1 MSARNPLSLLARDAY
16 ASLTAKPMRTVALMF
31 GILIGVAT
39 VVSAVTLADTQQVK
53 VDRAFDQQRAS
64 TVVIAGRNV
73 PESGFAPEARQ
84 QILSLPVTTGAGE
97 LSIWRDNAAVA
108 RAEASD
114 TTTVVPVVVAD
125 RSGLDLIGAR
135 SKLGA
140 PFGQGA
146 SGVWLGQDAAARLGL
161 GEELETAHRIKVDG
175 REYDVRGILE
185 APATYA
191 YVNSSVIMTRR
202 AAVEAFGAG
211 ENVRLLIGVRPG
223 SGAPVAAFA
232 LSALDPGVVMF
243 LHNATP
249 PDSARLPEQVGDQLR
264 TLGIG
269 LGVFVGVVGLIGV
282 ANTLAMTVAYRV
294 RELGLRSALGW
305 SRRRLTGLILV
316 ESLLA
321 GALASV
327 IGAAVGLL
335 GLSLWCAGQGL
346 ELIVDPRWV
355 VTAIAGGVGAAG
367 VGGILPAIQAGS
379 ISPMEALRS

>member
-1 MSARNPLSLLARDAY
+1 MSPRQPLSLLARDAY
-16 ASLTAKPMRTVALMF
+16 SSLTAKPMRTVALMF

-64 TVVIAGRNV
+64 TVVISGRNV
-73 PESGFAPEARQ
+73 PESGFPEEGRK
-84 QILSLPVTTGAGE
+84 QILSLSVTTGAGE
-97 LSIWRDNAAVA
+97 LSIWRDNVAVA
-108 RAEASD
+108 RAGASD

-125 RSGLDLIGAR
+125 TAGLDLIRAR
-135 SKLGA
+135 SRAGA
-140 PFGQGA
+140 AFGQGA
-146 SGVWLGQDAAARLGL
+146 PGVWLGHDAAARLGL
-161 GEELETAHRIKVDG
+161 DGDLEGVNRIEVDG

-185 APATYA
+185 APATFA
-191 YVNSSVIMTRR
+191 YVNSSVIMTRP
-202 AAVEAFGAG
+202 AADDAFDAG
-211 ENVRLLIGVRPG
+211 ENVRLLIAVRPG
-223 SGAPVAAFA
+223 SAAPVAAFA
-232 LSALDPGVVMF
+232 LSALDPGNVMF
-243 LHNATP
+243 LNNATP
-249 PDSARLPEQVGDQLR
+249 PDSARLPQQVGDQLR
-264 TLGIG
+264 MLGIG

-282 ANTLAMTVAYRV
+282 ANTLAMTVAYRM

-305 SRRRLTGLILV
+305 SRRRLAGLILV

-355 VTAIAGGVGAAG
+355 LAAIGGGVGAAG
-367 VGGILPAIQAGS
+367 LGGILPAIQAGS

>member
-379 ISPMEALRS
+379 ISPMEAVRS